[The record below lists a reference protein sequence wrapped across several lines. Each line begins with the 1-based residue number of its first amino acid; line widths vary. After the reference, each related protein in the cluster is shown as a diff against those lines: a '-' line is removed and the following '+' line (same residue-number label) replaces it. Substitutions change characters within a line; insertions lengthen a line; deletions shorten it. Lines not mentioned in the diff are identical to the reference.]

1 MTSRTGPRRPG
12 PVPQL
17 SRPGFLEKE
26 ASHRNI
32 KINYDIEENLP
43 SVESDKGQLQQVFLN
58 IVNNSFEA
66 VEDGSQIDI
75 IMKADDT
82 RRVAITIRDRGRGIS
97 PEDLEHIFEPFFTTK
112 KESGTGLGLSITYG
126 IVEKLGG
133 QIEVESQVGRGTS
146 FTVTLPIKPQRR

>member
-1 MTSRTGPRRPG
+1 M
-12 PVPQL
+12 
-17 SRPGFLEKE
+17 
-26 ASHRNI
+26 
-32 KINYDIEENLP
+32 
-43 SVESDKGQLQQVFLN
+43 QQVFLN

-75 IMKADDT
+75 IMKAVDT

-146 FTVTLPIKPQRR
+146 FTVTLPTKPQRR